1 MNDEN
6 TIINGSDGQSSPK
19 LRSENAA
26 KDCRPSLGVP
36 PLGGAP
42 YEPPEGGTP
51 SLNSNP
57 PASRSRRG
65 KIARLPVAIRRQ
77 LNLRLEN
84 GEPGVSLVRW
94 LNGLPEVQSILAAQ
108 FDGQPIAQNN
118 LTRWKQGGYKDWLE
132 EQRALQAAA
141 TVLEQADGLKALA
154 GENLAERMTLVL
166 TAKMAMELQRLDAL
180 PDGEKKARRWRE
192 LLGSLALVRRGH
204 LQGERIQVERE
215 KLGFRRERHQQ
226 DRQAE
231 FWQWVE
237 NPEHREKILERLQPP
252 CENEEEIS
260 RQNEARRRKARE
272 IMGLDR
278 LEETASRFPL
288 NTA

>member
-6 TIINGSDGQSSPK
+6 TIINGSEDENSRK
-19 LRSENAA
+19 LCHENTAQ
-26 KDCRPSLGVP
+26 DSGPSFGVP

-51 SLNSNP
+51 CLNSNP

-84 GEPGVSLVRW
+84 GEPGASLLCW
-94 LNGLPEVQSILAAQ
+94 LNGLPEVQPILAAH
-108 FDGQPIAQNN
+108 FGGQVITENN

-141 TVLEQADGLKALA
+141 MVLEQADDLKELA
-154 GENLAERMTLVL
+154 REDLAERMMLVL
-166 TAKMAMELQRLDAL
+166 TTKMAMELQRLNAL
-180 PDGEKKARRWRE
+180 PDGEKKSRHVRE
-192 LLGSLALVRRGH
+192 LLGSLVLVRRGN
-204 LQGERIQVERE
+204 LQGERILVERE
-215 KLGFRRERHQQ
+215 KLGFRRERQQQ

-231 FWQWVE
+231 FWQWIE
-237 NPEHREKILERLQPP
+237 NPEHREKILERLQTR
-252 CENEEEIS
+252 CENEQEMS
-260 RQNEARRRKARE
+260 RQNDIRRSRARE

-278 LEETASRFPL
+278 LEETAGRLPV

>member
-6 TIINGSDGQSSPK
+6 TIINGSEDENSRK
-19 LRSENAA
+19 LCHENTAQ
-26 KDCRPSLGVP
+26 DSGPSFGVP

-51 SLNSNP
+51 CLNSNP

-84 GEPGVSLVRW
+84 GEPGASLLCW
-94 LNGLPEVQSILAAQ
+94 LNGLPEVQAIQAAH
-108 FDGQPIAQNN
+108 FGGQVITENN